1 MSSNLPILSLD
12 LTCKNQSPATDVHHL
27 DLEHRPQFTAE
38 PQLGFR
44 TDTLRI
50 FCYAGQA
57 AQLQHAFRTVRL
69 RLRIADGEHFA
80 QYKGATPAAVRSAYE
95 AKRSLFSWSHLLGAA
110 GNSGAG
116 RSEIRVAAFN
126 STCVGIETAQPYT
139 VRLHL
144 VRLDLVRLA
153 AFAAG
158 VALFCSAHRLTR
170 MPFFYYSS
178 GVGLGVTLSVFL
190 VVWLIGRQLPR
201 RSMMLGTVLGGWA
214 LLWYCLQAA
223 WDNALALCTQ
233 YQMYVFYYVC
243 AAAAVSFVACYRI
256 GPPTNERSVD
266 IVRVSLQL
274 AGAALVYASS
284 EHTRAAVA
292 AMLALAVWYYVP
304 WRRCGGCGWLAA
316 AWRRRFPVQRRL
328 LTVEEFEEQAREVT
342 RVELQRMMAYC
353 GSPEAKP
360 WQTVSRL
367 RDPKRFA
374 EFVERGVHVTE
385 EEQFDH
391 TQSLMEDR
399 EGEESDEETS
409 DEEVA
414 TVRPKQRRSNGSA
427 AATAPEIS
435 DDEDDETDAR
445 RGAPSY
451 GWRANVAR
459 SEPAPT
465 LADISDDDED

>member
-1 MSSNLPILSLD
+1 MSTSI
-12 LTCKNQSPATDVHHL
+12 AHADVHHL
-27 DLEHRPQFTAE
+27 DLDHRQHFAIE
-38 PQLGFR
+38 PQVGFR
-44 TDTLRI
+44 TETFRI
-50 FCYAGQA
+50 FCYAGQP
-57 AQLQHAFRTVRL
+57 AQLQHFFRTVRL

-80 QYKGATPAAVRSAYE
+80 QYQGANPAAVRSAYE

-116 RSEIRVAAFN
+116 RSEIRLAAFN
-126 STCVGIETAQPYT
+126 GTCVGIETAQPYT

-144 VRLDLVRLA
+144 VRLDLMRVA
-153 AFAAG
+153 AFVG
-158 VALFCSAHRLTR
+158 GLVLFVSAHRLTR

-201 RSMMLGTVLGGWA
+201 RSLMLGTVLGGWA
-214 LLWYCLQAA
+214 LLWYCLNAA
-223 WDNALALCTQ
+223 WDNALALCAKH
-233 YQMYVFYYVC
+233 QMYVFYYVC

-274 AGAALVYASS
+274 AAAALVYASS
-284 EHTRAAVA
+284 EHSQAAVA
-292 AMLALAVWYYVP
+292 ALLALLAWCYVP
-304 WRRCGGCGWLAA
+304 WRRCGCGWLLQ
-316 AWRRRFPVQRRL
+316 AWRRRFPPRRRL

-342 RVELQRMMAYC
+342 RIELARMMAFC
-353 GSPEAKP
+353 GSPEARP

-399 EGEESDEETS
+399 EGESDESAETTTD
-409 DEEVA
+409 DEAVP
-414 TVRPKQRRSNGSA
+414 VPVVPKQQRRSNGG
-427 AATAPEIS
+427 APEIS
-435 DDEDDETDAR
+435 DDEDESDAR
-445 RGAPSY
+445 GRTTTAAAAPSY
-451 GWRANVAR
+451 GWRLPTAQR
-459 SEPAPT
+459 SYPAPH
-465 LADISDDDED
+465 LADISDDDDD